1 MIAHQLLGSVAPLSA
16 DCAESTAAPCGGFYR
31 YFGAFCM
38 RVCPAGMRVCPARP
52 CASFAARGS
61 PPRRTLLSVPRF
73 GGCRSWG
80 CEHSPLSL
88 SPPTLW
94 LWFSMTAGP
103 PSPSQFAPVLTLR
116 CCLATS
122 LLCSVGSLLAPRGLC
137 GGGKAAALRGAF
149 CAPAGLCR

>member
-1 MIAHQLLGSVAPLSA
+1 
-16 DCAESTAAPCGGFYR
+16 
-31 YFGAFCM
+31 M

-61 PPRRTLLSVPRF
+61 PPRQTLWSVPRY

-88 SPPTLW
+88 TPPTLW
-94 LWFSMTAGP
+94 LWFYRAAGP
-103 PSPSQFAPVLTLR
+103 PSPSQLAPVLTLR

-122 LLCSVGSLLAPRGLC
+122 PVCSVGSLLAPRGLC
-137 GGGKAAALRGAF
+137 GGGLKARRLEGRVLRPRGDMSVMFIADDIYF
-149 CAPAGLCR
+149 LSCVLYRRA